1 MQNRPPDASLGAGF
15 YMWGKRA
22 DVGIGTLWGG
32 NGLQRQLHSDGILK
46 VTEIPAKAGSCIK

>member
-15 YMWGKRA
+15 YTRGKRA
-22 DVGIGTLWGG
+22 DVGIGTLLGG
-32 NGLQRQLHSDGILK
+32 NGLQRQLHSDCILK